1 MKHAKNLMMLG
12 ADNVLGAMA
21 NATKAMLGEQS
32 RAYRAMF
39 ALQQSFAIGTAI
51 VNIHKAVSD
60 AFAEGTT
67 LTQKFAGMATATTQG
82 MKIVSAIQQIRN
94 PVIGQAHD
102 GIMSVP
108 KSGTWNLEKGERV
121 LPKHTA
127 KALDNRLDNLG
138 GGQVVNVNVT
148 VNSDGSS
155 DVQSNAALGKRF
167 GEAIK
172 AAVQKE
178 LHNERRQGGLLYG
191 A

>member
-1 MKHAKNLMMLG
+1 MAG
-12 ADNVLGAMA
+12 ADNILGSMA

-32 RAYRAMF
+32 SAYRAMF

-51 VNIHKAVSD
+51 VNIHKAISD

-67 LTQKFAGMATATTQG
+67 LAQKFAGVATATTQG

-127 KALDNRLDNLG
+127 KALDDRLDNMG
-138 GGQVVNVNVT
+138 GGQVINVHVT
-148 VNSDGSS
+148 VNSDGSN
-155 DVQSNAALGKRF
+155 VQADTQMGKNM
-167 GEAIK
+167 GEAMAKIARQVMIQETK
-172 AAVQKE
+172 QNGH
-178 LHNERRQGGLLYG
+178 LDRLYRR
-191 A
+191 

>member
-1 MKHAKNLMMLG
+1 MAG
-12 ADNVLGAMA
+12 ADNILGSMA
-21 NATKAMLGEQS
+21 TATKAMLGEQS
-32 RAYRAMF
+32 SAYRAMF

-51 VNIHKAVSD
+51 VNIHKAISD

-67 LTQKFAGMATATTQG
+67 LAQKFAGVATATTQG

-127 KALDNRLDNLG
+127 QNLDRTLNNLQGRGDVKIIVNNYSNEKAEVS
-138 GGQVVNVNVT
+138 Q
-148 VNSDGSS
+148 
-155 DVQSNAALGKRF
+155 QSNGDFLVTIGKQMQQVARH
-167 GEAIK
+167 EIAEYDRK
-172 AAVQKE
+172 RK
-178 LHNERRQGGLLYG
+178 RQGWS
-191 A
+191 